1 MIFVYTKGKYR
12 HCFADLFIISQLVS
26 NVRFKTGPWGIKG
39 DENFSFLPASISPA
53 VKSVTAFTCLYMAR
67 LLMNQRS
74 PRTSTY
80 TKHLYFD
87 VGLTRHWSWKCSH
100 INTPPPLPHKKDPTI
115 TGLRVLSGTRFT
127 CEYHYQLLLHI
138 SKFYKFSNF
147 SKKRSNPLKIY
158 RSYLSDLLN
167 YKCSYTEVN
176 AWGA

>member
-100 INTPPPLPHKKDPTI
+100 INTPPPSPIKRIPQSQDFAFSVEPALLANIIINYYSIFQNSINFPTSQKKGRIP
-115 TGLRVLSGTRFT
+115 
-127 CEYHYQLLLHI
+127 
-138 SKFYKFSNF
+138 
-147 SKKRSNPLKIY
+147 
-158 RSYLSDLLN
+158 
-167 YKCSYTEVN
+167 
-176 AWGA
+176 